1 LFAPVKG
8 EFNKM
13 RKKKKAFRLF
23 LALAVSLG
31 IFIFLLN
38 RLSFKKLID
47 VAAGT
52 NLKFLSLALLISA
65 LSNTLLISW
74 RWKMILSR
82 LKQTISFKE
91 SLFIKMGTRIL
102 PLKTDE
108 ISRVIYLK
116 KIKDISYPTAAFS
129 VISEYLVSVV
139 VLLIFTAAGGVIY
152 CVKNK
157 DKIPFSWFFLSGA
170 TFLKP
175 KLKSK
180 RMVKYWNIVK
190 FYLGKSRLIFK
201 DKKIV
206 GITILYWG
214 LDLLNVFLLSWALG
228 NPLPIYAL
236 FFFIPLVTFIGNLP
250 ISIGGLGLRELALV
264 SLFSPW
270 GSFEFLL
277 ALSLLYYFTEQLFPN
292 FIAVVFNGF
301 FFDKVAW
308 SKKR

>member
-1 LFAPVKG
+1 VPVKG

-31 IFIFLLN
+31 IFVFLLN
-38 RLSFKKLID
+38 RLSFEKLID
-47 VAAGT
+47 VASGT

-108 ISRVIYLK
+108 ISRVLYLK
-116 KIKDISYPTAAFS
+116 KIKNIPYPTAAFS
-129 VISEYLVSVV
+129 VISEYLLSVV
-139 VLLIFTAAGGVIY
+139 VLFIFTAAGGVLY

-157 DKIPFSWFFLSGA
+157 DKIPFSWVFLSGA

-190 FYLGKSRLIFK
+190 FYLGKSMLIFK

-270 GSFEFLL
+270 GSFELLL

-292 FIAVVFNGF
+292 FIAVVFSGF

>member
-1 LFAPVKG
+1 MK
-8 EFNKM
+8 N
-13 RKKKKAFRLF
+13 KKKFLRLF

-31 IFIFLLN
+31 IFIFLFN

-47 VAAGT
+47 VASGT
-52 NLKFLSLALLISA
+52 NLKILSLALLISA

-74 RWKMILSR
+74 RWKMILAR
-82 LKQTISFKE
+82 LKQTITFKE

-116 KIKDISYPTAAFS
+116 KIKNIPYSIAAFS
-129 VISEYLVSVV
+129 VISEYLVSIV
-139 VLLIFTAAGGVIY
+139 VLLIFTAAGGAVY
-152 CVKNK
+152 FAKNK
-157 DKIPFSWFFLSGA
+157 NEILFSWLIFAGVTSFRQE
-170 TFLKP
+170 
-175 KLKSK
+175 LKSK
-180 RMVKYWNIVK
+180 RMVKCWNIIK
-190 FYLGKSRLIFK
+190 LYFSKSQVIFK

-214 LDLLNVFLLSWALG
+214 LDLLNVFLLAWALG

-236 FFFIPLVTFIGNLP
+236 FLFVPLVTFIGNLP
-250 ISIGGLGLRELALV
+250 ISIGGLGLRELALIFF
-264 SLFSPW
+264 FSPW
-270 GSFEFLL
+270 GSFELLL